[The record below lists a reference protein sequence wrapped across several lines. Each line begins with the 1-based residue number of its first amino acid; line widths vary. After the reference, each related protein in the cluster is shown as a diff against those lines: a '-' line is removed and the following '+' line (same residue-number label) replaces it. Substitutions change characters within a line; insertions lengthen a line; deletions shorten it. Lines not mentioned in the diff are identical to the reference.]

1 MQNSAVVARFDIG
14 LINLKAELD
23 REQGDFFRYDAHPSR
38 RGNRKIAARFC
49 DILIRHELIPPQ
61 YGPQD
66 SATAV
71 RGKR

>member
-1 MQNSAVVARFDIG
+1 MQDSAVAARFDIG

-23 REQGDFFRYDAHPSR
+23 REQGDFAHPSR
-38 RGNRKIAARFC
+38 RGNRKIAVRFC
-49 DILIRHELIPPQ
+49 DILIRHELISPQ

>member
-1 MQNSAVVARFDIG
+1 MQDSAVAARFDIG
-14 LINLKAELD
+14 HINLKAELD
-23 REQGDFFRYDAHPSR
+23 REQGDFFRHDAHPSR
-38 RGNRKIAARFC
+38 RGNREIAARFC
-49 DILIRHELIPPQ
+49 DILIRHKLIPPQ

>member
-1 MQNSAVVARFDIG
+1 MQNSAVAARFDIG

-49 DILIRHELIPPQ
+49 DILIRHELIPP
-61 YGPQD
+61 
-66 SATAV
+66 
-71 RGKR
+71 